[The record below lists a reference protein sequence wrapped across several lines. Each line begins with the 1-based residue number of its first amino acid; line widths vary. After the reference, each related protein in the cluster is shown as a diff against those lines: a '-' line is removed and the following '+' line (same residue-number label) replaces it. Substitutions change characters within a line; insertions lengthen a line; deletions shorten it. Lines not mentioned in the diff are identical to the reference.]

1 MRSTTSFIAA
11 CAVAV
16 GFLAGPPVAALRQ
29 DAKFT
34 YQWKKGAAIKYRV
47 VQQSTTTISGLPG
60 GMGDLTIDQSTTQ
73 TLSSVV
79 EDVAADGAATLRQ
92 TVEAIKAEINSPMM
106 AMSYD
111 SAAPNA
117 STGATIFKDVF
128 SQLIGQ
134 PYTLTMA
141 PNGEVKKVAG
151 LSELADKLFKNIT
164 PDPATAGMLDGLK
177 ANLNDD
183 AMRNMFTQSFAQF
196 PDKPIKVGDTWDLQ
210 ATSSNPMLGTLIT
223 FVKSTL
229 KSIDAEAGG
238 RTARVAVILSVKRDA
253 SKPVPPNPMGMTL
266 DVGEATGDGEQIFD
280 ASVGLLR
287 SSTVHLRVPMTM
299 SGTGPDGSALN
310 MQTQVKATT
319 TTELIK

>member
-16 GFLAGPPVAALRQ
+16 GILAGPTVAAFRQ
-29 DAKFT
+29 DVKFT
-34 YQWKKGAAIKYRV
+34 YQWKKGATLKYRV
-47 VQQSTTTISGLPG
+47 VQQSTTTLSGLPG

-111 SAAPNA
+111 SAANT
-117 STGATIFKDVF
+117 STGATIFKEVF

-134 PYTLTMA
+134 PYTVTIA
-141 PNGEVKKVAG
+141 ATGEVKKVAG
-151 LSELADKLFKNIT
+151 LSQLADKMFKSIT

-177 ANLNDD
+177 ANLSDD

-196 PDKPIKVGDTWDLQ
+196 PDKPIKVGDAWDLQ

-223 FVKSTL
+223 SVKSTL

-238 RTARVAVILSVKRDA
+238 RTARVAVTLSVKRDA

-287 SSTVHLRVPMTM
+287 SSTVHLAIPMTM

-310 MQTQVKATT
+310 MQTQVKSTT

>member
-1 MRSTTSFIAA
+1 M
-11 CAVAV
+11 
-16 GFLAGPPVAALRQ
+16 
-29 DAKFT
+29 KFT
-34 YQWKKGAAIKYRV
+34 YQWKKGATLKYRV
-47 VQQSTTTISGLPG
+47 VQQSTTTLSGLPG

-111 SAAPNA
+111 SAANT
-117 STGATIFKDVF
+117 STGATIFKEVF

-134 PYTLTMA
+134 PYTVTIA
-141 PNGEVKKVAG
+141 ATGEVKKVAG
-151 LSELADKLFKNIT
+151 LSQLADKMFKSIT

-177 ANLNDD
+177 ANLSDD

-196 PDKPIKVGDTWDLQ
+196 PDKPIKAGDTWDMQ

-223 FVKSTL
+223 SVKSTL

-238 RTARVAVILSVKRDA
+238 RTARVAVITFRQARRVQARATESDGHDPRRRRSHRRRRADLRRQRGPPALVDSALSD
-253 SKPVPPNPMGMTL
+253 SYD
-266 DVGEATGDGEQIFD
+266 DVGN
-280 ASVGLLR
+280 
-287 SSTVHLRVPMTM
+287 
-299 SGTGPDGSALN
+299 GP
-310 MQTQVKATT
+310 
-319 TTELIK
+319 

>member
-16 GFLAGPPVAALRQ
+16 GFLAGPPVAAFRQ
-29 DAKFT
+29 DVKFT
-34 YQWKKGAAIKYRV
+34 YQWKKGATLKYRV
-47 VQQSTTTISGLPG
+47 VQQSTTTLSGLPG

-92 TVEAIKAEINSPMM
+92 TVEAIKAEINSSMM

-111 SAAPNA
+111 SAANT
-117 STGATIFKDVF
+117 STGATIFKEVF

-134 PYTLTMA
+134 PYTVTIA
-141 PNGEVKKVAG
+141 ATGEVKKVAG
-151 LSELADKLFKNIT
+151 LSQLADKMFKSIT

-177 ANLNDD
+177 ANLSDD

-196 PDKPIKVGDTWDLQ
+196 PDKPIKAGDTWDMQ

-223 FVKSTL
+223 SVKSTL

-287 SSTVHLRVPMTM
+287 SSTVHLAIPMTM

-310 MQTQVKATT
+310 MQTQVKSTT